1 MNVTRVISAK
11 VNSGSP
17 SLCPLAPYTL
27 NVRLGYLSRGS
38 SRSPDIWEEWRTL
51 FRVCTIRN
59 FPKGK
64 YFVATFAEVVYLQR
78 YNSPTFFFKTRLRYN
93 YIDRLSLILYFLF
106 SGVLQKWRHERQILA
121 QKFLNQGPA
130 YLSSSAPSLRGHSSL
145 VCEHIVVMNKRDL
158 VPEWG
163 IEVSNITT
171 FGDLIL
177 TYSSYPY
184 VPLITFFYNI
194 NLQPS
199 AVPTGH

>member
-1 MNVTRVISAK
+1 MDRQGRLISGKNGGHCFGFALSAIFLK
-11 VNSGSP
+11 ENT
-17 SLCPLAPYTL
+17 SL
-27 NVRLGYLSRGS
+27 RHSRKLCIYS
-38 SRSPDIWEEWRTL
+38 AIIL
-51 FRVCTIRN
+51 
-59 FPKGK
+59 
-64 YFVATFAEVVYLQR
+64 LH
-78 YNSPTFFFKTRLRYN
+78 FFFKTRLRYN